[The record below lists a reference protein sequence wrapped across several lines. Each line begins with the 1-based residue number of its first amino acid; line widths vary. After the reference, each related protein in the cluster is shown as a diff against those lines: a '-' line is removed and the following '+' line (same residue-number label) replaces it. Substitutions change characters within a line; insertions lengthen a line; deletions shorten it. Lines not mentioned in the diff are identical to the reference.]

1 MKAMRMARTTMT
13 MAAIAAGLALAG
25 CEAASNAAAGAGA
38 YLDKT
43 AEKIEQSTDDASITI
58 AVKGALL
65 KADEKLAAK
74 VKVSTGKGV
83 VSLVG
88 AVATPEEKMRAE
100 QIAGTVKGVERV
112 INAIDVVP
120 APPR

>member
-1 MKAMRMARTTMT
+1 MGAL
-13 MAAIAAGLALAG
+13 AACLALAG

-43 AEKIEQSTDDASITI
+43 AEKIGQKTDDATITI

-65 KADEKLAAK
+65 KADDKLAGK
-74 VKVSTGKGV
+74 VKVSTGNGV

-100 QIAGTVKGVERV
+100 QIAGTVQGVTRV

-120 APPR
+120 QR

>member
-1 MKAMRMARTTMT
+1 MTT
-13 MAAIAAGLALAG
+13 AAIAACLTLAG
-25 CEAASNAAAGAGA
+25 CDAASNAAAGAGA

-43 AEKIEQSTDDASITI
+43 AEKIGQTTDDAGITI

-65 KADEKLAAK
+65 DADEKLADK
-74 VKVSTGKGV
+74 IKVSTGNGV

-88 AVATPEEKMRAE
+88 TVATPEDKMRAE
-100 QIAGTVKGVERV
+100 QIAGTVKGVVRV

-120 APPR
+120 QR

>member
-1 MKAMRMARTTMT
+1 MERAAMTT
-13 MAAIAAGLALAG
+13 AAILVCLSLAG

-43 AEKIEQSTDDASITI
+43 AEKIGQKTDDASITI

-65 KADEKLAAK
+65 KADEKLAGK
-74 VKVSTGKGV
+74 VKVSTGNGI

-88 AVATPEEKMRAE
+88 AVATPEEKARAE
-100 QIAGTVKGVERV
+100 QIASRVEDVVRV
-112 INAIDVVP
+112 INAIDVAP
-120 APPR
+120 AR

>member
-1 MKAMRMARTTMT
+1 MTRTTMT
-13 MAAIAAGLALAG
+13 TALIAACLALAG

-43 AEKIEQSTDDASITI
+43 AEKIGQTTDDASITV

-65 KADEKLAAK
+65 KADDKLAAK
-74 VKVSTGKGV
+74 VHVSTGNGI

-88 AVATPEEKMRAE
+88 TVQTPEDKMRAE
-100 QIAGTVKGVERV
+100 QIAGSVKGVVRV
-112 INAIDVVP
+112 INSLDVG
-120 APPR
+120 PPR